1 MSAALSSAAGMQNGF
16 DPSRVDDLNEREREI
31 VMRRQALLGPGYKLM
46 YDHPVEFVRGSDVYL
61 YDLEE
66 NAYLDCYNNVCSV
79 GHCNPRVVEAVS
91 RQLNT
96 LNTHTRYMSEDILTF
111 SEKLL
116 KTFEP
121 ELNRVMYAC
130 SGSEAVDL
138 ALRTAKFYTGGTGI
152 IITDYAYHGTTASV
166 AAISPTMGETTPIDM
181 CARTVPAPYAYRE
194 PNEIDVGLKFSEDIQ
209 KAINDMKRHGIKFA
223 GFIADS
229 IFSTDGLLT
238 EPKGFLKNAIEVVH
252 RNGGIYIADEVQ
264 PGWGRTGKNMWGYQN
279 HGIVPDLVV
288 MGKPMGNGMPISAMV
303 ARAEL
308 LQEFGTKVRYFN
320 TFAGNPVAIAASDA
334 VLGEI
339 QGGLMD
345 NCRVMGA
352 YLLEGFKKIAESCP
366 EHIGDVRGSGMYF
379 AVEFV
384 KSPVSKERDGEMAR
398 RVVSEMRERRV
409 LISTTGKE
417 GNCLKIR
424 PILTFSRKNC
434 DELLNAFEDSLRSIL
449 FTSPPQEEREDE
461 KSLKHFS
468 VIEPSFAK
476 KALRDNYG
484 FEATSVKK
492 LSSERDQVFMMST
505 TNDKHRKVIIK
516 FASPF
521 EEAITSNFQTEIQ
534 HYLNEKD
541 PSLPVQKVVTSL
553 SGKLESRINCNS
565 GVRTARVLSYIE
577 GNMLGDVTRTPSQ
590 SYHIGQAAGRVAK
603 ALQGFTHPGSGHKLL
618 WDIQHALDLRNYL
631 ASIPN
636 LQQRKKLEIC
646 IENFELRVKPN
657 LKHLRKQ
664 VIHNDYNP
672 QNVLVDSEDPDNV
685 VGILDF
691 GDAVF
696 APLVMDVAVGAAYQ
710 LGVGETLLHG
720 PLEFVRGYNSV
731 VHLTNEELRVVFDLI
746 RTRTATRI
754 IIPSWRAEKFPEN
767 AEYLL
772 RNIDE
777 ASTNFEALFNNIDEE
792 GQFVLIG
799 AN

>member
-16 DPSRVDDLNEREREI
+16 DPSRVSDLNERERDI
-31 VMRRQALLGPGYKLM
+31 VMKRQALLGPGYKLM

-61 YDLEE
+61 YDLEG

-91 RQLNT
+91 RQLGT
-96 LNTHTRYMSEDILTF
+96 LNTHTRYMSEKILDF

-152 IITDYAYHGTTASV
+152 IVTDYAYHGTTAAV

-181 CARTVPAPYAYRE
+181 CARTVPAPCAYRE
-194 PNEIDVGLKFSEDIQ
+194 PNGIDIGQRFAEDIQ

-238 EPKGFLKNAIEVVH
+238 EPEGFLKNAIDVVH
-252 RNGGIYIADEVQ
+252 KNGGVYIADEVQ
-264 PGWGRTGKNMWGYQN
+264 PGWGRTGKNMWGYEN

-303 ARAEL
+303 TRAEI
-308 LQEFGTKVRYFN
+308 LQDFGTKVRYFN
-320 TFAGNPVAIAASDA
+320 TFAGNPVAIAAADA
-334 VLGEI
+334 VLSEI

-352 YLLEGFKKIAESCP
+352 YLLEGLKKISERYP

-398 RVVSEMRERRV
+398 SVVSEMRERRV

-417 GNCLKIR
+417 GNSLKIR
-424 PILTFSRKNC
+424 PLLTFSRKNC
-434 DELLNAFEDSLRSIL
+434 DELLNAFDDSLRSIL
-449 FTSPPQEEREDE
+449 STSSPHEKTKDENPPKR
-461 KSLKHFS
+461 SS
-468 VIEPSFAK
+468 VIDPSFAK
-476 KALRDNYG
+476 ETLKDTYG
-484 FEATSVKK
+484 LEATSVKK

-505 TNDKHRKVIIK
+505 TNDRHKKVTIK
-516 FASPF
+516 FANPS
-521 EEAITSNFQTEIQ
+521 EDATTSNFQTEIQ

-553 SGKLESRINCNS
+553 SGELETRINCN
-565 GVRTARVLSYIE
+565 GEIRTARVLSFIE
-577 GNMLGDVTRTPSQ
+577 GQMLGDVTRTPLQ

-603 ALQGFTHPGSGHKLL
+603 ALEGFTHPGSGHKLM
-618 WDIQHALDLRNYL
+618 WDIQHASDLRSYL
-631 ASIPN
+631 ASITN
-636 LQQRKKLEIC
+636 LQQRKKLDAC
-646 IENFELRVKPN
+646 LENFKLRVKPN
-657 LKHLRKQ
+657 LKHLRRQ

-672 QNVLVDSEDPDNV
+672 QNVLVDPEDPDTV
-685 VGILDF
+685 AGILDF

-696 APLVMDVAVGAAYQ
+696 APLIMDVAVGAAYQ

-731 VHLTNEELRVVFDLI
+731 VHLTNEELNLIFDLI
-746 RTRTATRI
+746 WVRTAIRI
-754 IIPSWRAEKFPEN
+754 IIPSWRAKKFPEN
-767 AEYLL
+767 AKYLL

-777 ASTNFEALFNNIDEE
+777 ASANFEALSNNENE
-792 GQFVLIG
+792 NENFMLIE
-799 AN
+799 AS